1 MTNKFEISFDT
12 CLQTNANV
20 NEKDL
25 DKPIFL
31 KKIYADLYC
40 FVRKTSNLKIQD
52 YDQTYMTKKA
62 ARDYLMMEGR
72 YCVIHMDDLIS
83 AEEYLITKHQQKIK
97 NKTTEKLTQQ
107 CVEPTL
113 KKIVEDCGL
122 IYNDEDKTIRCG
134 YHLEKISWIEEALN
148 KAIEEK
154 LGDTFKNLGVT
165 FKSNLKGIHLTRSL
179 GKLKF
184 NKKD

>member
-12 CLQTNANV
+12 CLQINANV

-31 KKIYADLYC
+31 KKIYDDLYC

-52 YDQTYMTKKA
+52 YDRTYMTKKA

-72 YCVIHMDDLIS
+72 YCVVHMDDLIS
-83 AEEYLITKHQQKIK
+83 AEEYLTDKHQRKIK
-97 NKTTEKLTQQ
+97 NKTAENLTQR
-107 CVEPTL
+107 CVCPML
-113 KKIVEDCGL
+113 KKIIEDYGL
-122 IYNDEDKTIRCG
+122 IYDSEDKTIRCG
-134 YHLEKISWIEEALN
+134 YSKKTNWIEEAIT

-154 LGDTFKNLGVT
+154 LGDTFKNLGIT
-165 FKSNLKGIHLTRSL
+165 FKSNLKGIRLQRVL

-184 NKKD
+184 DKKG